1 MSPPADQPEILV
13 FTVDAGGGHRAA
25 TRALL
30 AAAAQRRAPFRLR
43 VENLQEVLAP
53 LDPVRRL
60 TGVSL
65 EGAYNLILRG
75 HWTVLLLPLLRLMH
89 GAIAV
94 RRRALT
100 RAVREHLQEHPP
112 AAVLSILPNFNAVVR
127 DAWREVRPGAPFV
140 VLLTDFADFPPRF
153 WIEPGIGRV
162 IVGSE
167 QAVEQ
172 ARGIGIPADRVSR
185 VSGMVLNPSFYG
197 RGGPEAR
204 ERVRRELGLGSDF
217 TVVLL
222 YGGKG
227 SPEMEPLSARL
238 LEADPAMRVIAIAGD
253 NPKLLARLEALRP
266 GSGARLQCVGFTD
279 RVAEYMAAAD
289 LLVTKPGPGS
299 LAEAFHQGAAVV
311 VVRDRSTIPQERYN
325 TRFVEEH
332 GLGVVVGR
340 WADIPATVLCLA
352 RDRERLARLR
362 ANVRALPENRAVYEV
377 LEILAREIGG
387 GPSVDGKMRN
397 SAHGSEAPLST
408 AG

>member
-1 MSPPADQPEILV
+1 MSDDPEILV

-25 TRALL
+25 ARALV
-30 AAAAQRRAPFRLR
+30 AAAAEMRAPFRLR
-43 VENLQEVLAP
+43 VENLQEILAP
-53 LDPVRRL
+53 LDPLRRL

-65 EGAYNLILRG
+65 EALYNLILRG
-75 HWTVLLLPLLRLMH
+75 HWTVLLVPLLRVMH

-94 RRRALT
+94 RRRALQ
-100 RAVREHLQEHPP
+100 RAVREHLAARPP
-112 AAVLSILPNFNAVVR
+112 AAVLSVLPNFNGVVR

-162 IVGSE
+162 IVGSAE
-167 QAVEQ
+167 AAAQAGRV
-172 ARGIGIPADRVSR
+172 GLPAERVSR

-204 ERVRRELGLGSDF
+204 ERVRRELRLGDDF

-227 SPEMEPLSARL
+227 SPEMEPLTSRL
-238 LEADPAMRVIAIAGD
+238 LESGPGRRVIAIAGD
-253 NPKLLARLEALRP
+253 NPKLLAKLEALKPRA
-266 GSGARLQCVGFTD
+266 SGRLHCAGFTD
-279 RVAEYMAAAD
+279 RVAEYLAAAD

-299 LAEAFHQGAAVV
+299 LAEAFHQGVAVV

-332 GLGVVVGR
+332 GLGVVVPR
-340 WADIPATVLCLA
+340 WSDIPQTVLALA
-352 RDRERLARLR
+352 RDRERLGRLR
-362 ANVRALPENRAVYEV
+362 ANVEALAENRAVYEV
-377 LEILAREIGG
+377 IRILAREIGAE
-387 GPSVDGKMRN
+387 SRLDAKILV